1 MPITFTDIPKTR
13 PATPLLDQVDSPFQ
27 LRSFSEDQ
35 LLQLADELRAF
46 ILYSVGKSGGHFGAG
61 LGVVELTI
69 ALHQVFDTP
78 HDRLIWDVGHQT
90 YPHKILT
97 GRREHMLD
105 MRHQDG
111 LSGFPKRSE
120 SDYDCF
126 GVGHSSTSISAALGM
141 AMASSQQG
149 IERKTVAVIGDGAM
163 TAGMAFEA
171 INHAA
176 HVDNDLLV
184 VLNDNQMSISHNVG
198 GLSTYFSKL
207 WASKFYNQLRESGK
221 KALKSM
227 PQTASFIKLT
237 EEYMKGI
244 VSPATIFEELGFN
257 YIGPIDGHDLPLLIQ
272 TLNNLKDIKGPVLMH
287 TITHKGKGFAP
298 AEDDPVGY
306 HALTKIEPKPEIN
319 GSAKP
324 KKPKYQQVFGDW
336 LCDMAERDSKLIGI
350 TPAMCEGSG
359 MVEFSERFPE
369 RFEDVAIAEQH
380 AVTVAAG
387 MACEGLKPVVAI
399 YSTFLQRGYD
409 QLIHDVA
416 LQDLDVLFALDRAGL
431 VGEDGA
437 THAGAYDLSYLRCI
451 PNMLIMA
458 PSDENET
465 RQLLYTGYMHN
476 GPAAVRYPRG
486 TGPGAVIDKTMTAL
500 PIGKGVSK
508 RTGSKVAI
516 LNFGTLLESAL
527 QAAEALDATVVD
539 MRFVKPLDQQM
550 ILDLANS
557 HQLLVTLEENS
568 IAGGAGSAVIEL
580 LAEHEVVMPILQ
592 LGLPD
597 KFIDHA
603 SHQQQLSLVGLDTQQ
618 IQERIQQR
626 LDRL

>member
-1 MPITFTDIPKTR
+1 MPITFNDIPETR
-13 PATPLLDQVDSPFQ
+13 PATPLLDQVDSPAQ
-27 LRSFSEDQ
+27 LRAFSQQQ
-35 LLQLADELRAF
+35 LLTLADELRAF

-61 LGVVELTI
+61 LGVIELTI
-69 ALHQVFDTP
+69 ALHKVFNTP
-78 HDRLIWDVGHQT
+78 DDRLVWDVGHQT

-97 GRREHMLD
+97 GRREQMTQ
-105 MRHQDG
+105 MRQKEG
-111 LSGFPKRSE
+111 PSGFPKRSE
-120 SDYDCF
+120 SEYDSF

-141 AMASSQQG
+141 AMASNQLG
-149 IERKTVAVIGDGAM
+149 VDRKTVAVIGDGAM

-176 HVDNDLLV
+176 HVDKDLLV
-184 VLNDNQMSISHNVG
+184 VLNDNQMSISKNVG

-237 EEYMKGI
+237 EEYMKGM

-272 TLNNLKDIKGPVLMH
+272 TLTNLKDLKGPVLLH
-287 TITHKGKGFAP
+287 TMTHKGKGFGP
-298 AEDDPVGY
+298 AESDPVGY
-306 HALTKIEPKPEIN
+306 HALTKIEPKPEPTEQ
-319 GSAKP
+319 AMP
-324 KKPKYQQVFGDW
+324 KKPKFQQVFGDW
-336 LCDMAERDSKLIGI
+336 LCDMAEQDKKLVGI

-359 MVEFSERFPE
+359 MVEFAERFPD
-369 RFEDVAIAEQH
+369 RYEDVAIAEQH
-380 AVTVAAG
+380 AVTLAAG

-416 LQDLDVLFALDRAGL
+416 IQNLDVLFAMDRAGL

-437 THAGAYDLSYLRCI
+437 THAGAYDLSYMRCI
-451 PNMLIMA
+451 PNMLIMT

-465 RQLLYTGYMHN
+465 RQLLYTGYQFM

-486 TGPGAVIDKTMTAL
+486 TGIGAVIDKTMTEL
-500 PIGKGVSK
+500 PIGKGLLK
-508 RTGSKVAI
+508 REGSKVAI
-516 LNFGTLLESAL
+516 LNFGTLLSSAL
-527 QAAEALDATVVD
+527 QAADQLDATVAD
-539 MRFVKPLDQQM
+539 MRFAKPLDQEL
-550 ILDLANS
+550 ILELANS
-557 HQLLVTLEENS
+557 HDLLVTLEENS
-568 IAGGAGSAVIEL
+568 IAGGAGSAVSEF
-580 LAEHEVVMPILQ
+580 LAEQAVAMPILQ

-597 KFIDHA
+597 QFIDHA
-603 SHQQQLSLVGLDTQQ
+603 NHQQQLEMAGLDAQQ
-618 IQERIQQR
+618 ILSRIQER
-626 LDRL
+626 LDRI

>member
-97 GRREHMLD
+97 GRREQMTQ
-105 MRHQDG
+105 MRQKDG
-111 LSGFPKRSE
+111 PSGFPKRSE
-120 SDYDCF
+120 SEYDSF

-141 AMASSQQG
+141 AMASNQLG

-603 SHQQQLSLVGLDTQQ
+603 SHQQQLSLAGLDAQQ